1 MALTWTL
8 QAQTLPFTCD
18 FENDSDTAEWVFVNG
33 SQTNHW
39 VIGDATNN
47 GGQKSLYITNGS
59 GATYNN
65 GSISCTYAYHDFT
78 VSNDAVYGFSFDWKC
93 NGEGNYD
100 AMKVFVVPATT
111 TFTAGTYPPGTTS
124 AYSFVTAGS
133 ITGWTSL
140 GGKLNGSSS
149 WQTVSAEAGLE
160 AGDYRMVI
168 VWANDGSGGSA
179 PSGCI
184 DNVSIS
190 EVLCPLPNGLIA
202 SAITSDQID
211 LTWFLGNIPGFIVEW
226 DTVPFTGGNGV
237 NVQDVY
243 TNSISLTNLEANTI
257 YYVALASACGS
268 ETSSYIYG
276 QFRTDCVPVPIDS
289 LPYTENFD
297 SYATGSYASIDPC
310 WYKNVVGT
318 TTQYPY
324 PSSDN
329 AISGKSLYWYAY
341 HPSSASTAPTYEWVS
356 MPLFEEDLTN
366 LMVSFDIRRYSSVY
380 DYYTSEVYVG
390 VMSDPTDISTF
401 DTIRYINLRGEA
413 ASSIHHFEIPLSNY
427 DGTGGYITFFSG
439 VPGTFGSSNYCYNYF
454 YLDNVMVDYIP
465 TCPQVDFLQLVS
477 ASNAD
482 SVTVSWTEM
491 GDATTW
497 DVYVCTDGVAP
508 TDESAFETVYD
519 TVYIG
524 AFSPDSTYSMY
535 VRANCGG
542 DVSYWRGPL
551 NFTPAAYT
559 MTAGAVDTLR
569 SCAVTIF
576 DNGGPEGAYAAYSN
590 DRLVV
595 FPTDPSTQTLQI
607 NGSSFTESTY
617 DYLRIYDG
625 VGEVGT
631 PIFNDY
637 GVDALQTFGPIIS
650 DNGAFT
656 IVFSSDGS
664 VQRDG
669 FQLSVRCVDL
679 PNCSRPQRVI
689 ANTTS
694 TTAEINIVM
703 DEEATAGAWNIEYGP
718 AGFTEGQGTSIVAY
732 NTTET
737 INGLTPNTSYDVYVK
752 AICGGDS
759 SVSRM
764 ANFHTLLSCPS
775 ISTFRVNDIRPASA
789 HFQWTY
795 QVNVAEFVPDTYT
808 LTLTNDDNAAAQPQ
822 VFMVHG
828 LDTAIGGL
836 LPQTHYT
843 ATIVPACDTFITNG
857 AMVSFLT
864 NPVGCT
870 YTDFSGNGT
879 SQVSGAFVYSSWG
892 NSFAEQIYTAA
903 ELRAMGLQAGPINGA
918 AFEYTANSSYAKEFS
933 MYIGH
938 TTLNEF
944 AGTSASNWV
953 PLSDLTQVVAPQDHA
968 IGTSGVV
975 EYTFDSNFVWD
986 GVSNICVA
994 AFMNQPEGASHTSSG
1009 FYSLST
1015 AGTAY
1020 STLYKYQDS
1029 SPLTASVTS
1038 NAASNRTQNRANI
1051 YFFSCDPNVTC
1062 VAPATYL
1069 ADATPSSLDIYWI
1082 PGLNETAWK
1091 VEYKKATEDVFA
1103 TAIASTTNTNYT
1115 ISNLDAN
1122 TVYDVRVSSIC
1133 TDTTIADNKQFR
1145 TACGPMALPVV
1156 MDFEGMSAG
1165 FVFDQPCYTAGALDP
1180 SVTTYAVP
1188 YVVRLTG
1195 ADNQYALFWQGGY
1208 FIMPEVADPLSSCQL
1223 RFAMVAGD
1231 TNAYMYVGYTTDG
1244 TVNGFVA
1251 LDTVYRSSADS
1262 LTSCSY
1268 FTIPLSDVTESGA
1281 RVMFFSNQAINY
1293 TFIDDVVIE
1302 LIPSCASAANVA
1314 ASNVTDVTADL
1325 TWDAAGSLATSYIIE
1340 YGMRGFVP
1348 GTGTIATTTTNSY
1361 TLTGLVPGTVY
1372 QALVYTVCAASGDTS
1387 AAAPACLFQTGCG
1400 EINAFPYVMNF
1411 DNVVSAG
1418 SGDNYGVLPN
1428 CWNLAEF
1435 NTAGTSTN
1443 QPRVYNSTSYAT
1455 SGQYVLYMYY
1465 TGHVALP
1472 AMGIPVD
1479 SLQISLKVTQTSA
1492 SYQLEIGVCDT
1503 NVLDSTYVPLDT
1515 INCVSTSAA
1524 EAFTIYLA
1532 GYQGTGK
1539 YIMLHNIN
1547 TYNYDYSYNYID
1559 DIVVDR
1565 IPSCLPTQNFAAIGN
1580 TATSITLGWRDLR
1593 PANEWEIAMDTVPF
1607 TPVSGTVV
1615 TSNPYTFT
1623 GLTSGQDYYFY
1634 IRTICQAGD
1643 TSAWVGPAHAVPGT
1657 WTMRQGQTDTLR
1669 MCGGTILDN
1678 GGDGDYSASSDD
1690 YVVVYPES
1698 AGHAIHLTGSYNT
1711 ESCCDHLYIYEGVG
1725 TNGTLL
1731 GQFEG
1736 TGNIDVTSEAADGA
1750 ITIYFH
1756 CDGSVQYS
1764 GFALNVNCVSNTC
1777 PAVGGITA
1785 SAASTTSV
1793 DVDWTERGTAA
1804 QWEVEYGA
1812 NGFQLGT
1819 GTRTIVAAHP
1829 YTIAGLAAM
1838 TQYDVYVRPICS
1850 DGDTGSWKMGT
1861 VATAF
1866 CDDAAFVGF
1875 GDPTASVGSSYYV
1888 PVNNYYNNSTTEII
1902 LDSASLGGVATSF
1915 AAVNFY
1921 YNYSTPT
1928 TSKNDVDIYIQ
1939 PTTKSTFDDEYDYD
1953 LLDLSQAVHVYSGSL
1968 NAETG
1973 WNTFLFDTAYDYSG
1987 VGNLMMIIYDHS
1999 GDYDGSSYTWGT
2011 RAANGNVT
2019 LSWYDDGDIIDPTDF
2034 YSDGE
2039 INAVYS
2045 YYPEMQLVACGSGCA
2060 APSLQPVANVTFE
2073 GATISWSGSADS
2085 YEVAVVETSN
2095 AIWPAEVAVVGTS
2108 YTITGLMPSTSY
2120 SYRVRS
2126 VCDTTGT
2133 SSWREGTF
2141 TTDSLPCFAP
2151 TNVVTSNATV
2161 NGITVAWTNDAQSIA
2176 QAWVV
2181 NVFNA
2186 TTNIMDTVRTNPA
2199 TISGLF
2205 DNTQYS
2211 VAVQSMCSSI
2221 ISSDWSDTVYFT
2233 TDTVH
2238 CRMPEALV
2246 LDDIAN
2252 TSATFSWTVRG
2263 TASAWEVHVFN
2274 SSYNRTF
2281 TTTTVPYTVT
2291 GLSHGTNYR
2300 VAVRSMCDASNA
2312 SEWTDT
2318 IMITTSRCFSVSNV
2332 AAIPSVNQAAIS
2344 WYDQSNEGQEWEII
2358 WGNPGFTEE
2367 EILGSMVVNNM
2378 PNYTIEGLDA
2388 NTQYVA
2394 KVRALCADGRYSEW
2408 TSVAFSTLPEE
2419 GQEGIGAIDGMQ
2431 VSIYPNPATTATTI
2445 SVQGVEGRVNVAV
2458 VGMDGRI
2465 LQQFEK
2471 DCPAD
2476 CEMVIDVEGLAKGTY
2491 LVRLSGEG
2499 FTTTR
2504 KFNVQ

>member
-1 MALTWTL
+1 MKKFLQTLTLVAAMALTWTL

-59 GATYNN
+59 GATYNT

-78 VSNDAVYGFSFDWKC
+78 VSNDAIYGFSFDWKC
-93 NGEGNYD
+93 YGESSYD

-111 TFTAGTYPPGTTS
+111 TFTAGSYPPGTTS

-149 WQTVSAEAGLE
+149 WQTVSVEAGLE

-190 EVLCPLPNGLIA
+190 EVLCPLPNGLMA

-211 LTWFLGNIPGFIVEW
+211 LTWFQGNTPGFVVEW
-226 DTVPFTGGNGV
+226 DTVSFVGGNGV
-237 NVQDVY
+237 NVQNVY

-276 QFRTDCVPVPIDS
+276 QFRTACVPVPIDS

-297 SYATGSYASIDPC
+297 SYGNTSGSSIDPC
-310 WYKNVVGT
+310 WYKNVMGT

-324 PSSDN
+324 PSTTN
-329 AISGKSLYWYAY
+329 AISGNSLYWYAY
-341 HPSSASTAPTYEWVS
+341 HPSSASTAPTYEWAS

-366 LMVSFDIRRYSSVY
+366 LMVSFDIRRYGSVY

-439 VPGTFGSSNYCYNYF
+439 VPGTFGTSNYCYNYF

-607 NGSSFTESTY
+607 NGSSYTESTY

-631 PIFNDY
+631 PVFNDY

-732 NTTET
+732 STTET

-836 LPQTHYT
+836 LPQTNYT

-864 NPVGCT
+864 NPVGCS

-879 SQVSGAFVYSSWG
+879 SQVSGAFVYSGWG

-918 AFEYTANSSYAKEFS
+918 AFEYTASNSYAKEFS

-938 TTLNEF
+938 TTLDEF

-953 PLSDLTQVVAPQDHA
+953 PLSDLTQVVAPQAHA

-975 EYTFDSNFVWD
+975 EYTFDTNFVWD

-994 AFMNQPEGASHTSSG
+994 AFMNQPAGASHTATG

-1020 STLYKYQDS
+1020 RTLYKYQDS
-1029 SPLTASVTS
+1029 NPLTASVTS
-1038 NAASNRTQNRANI
+1038 NSASSRTQNRANI

-1069 ADATPSSLDIYWI
+1069 ANATPSSLDIYWI

-1156 MDFEGMSAG
+1156 MDFEGMSTG
-1165 FVFDQPCYTAGALDP
+1165 VFDQPCYTAGALDP

-1188 YVVRLTG
+1188 YVIRLTG
-1195 ADNQYALFWQGGY
+1195 AENQYALFWQGGY
-1208 FIMPEVADPLSSCQL
+1208 FIMPEVAAPLSSCQL

-1281 RVMFFSNQAINY
+1281 RVMFFSNQAVNY

-1314 ASNVTDVTADL
+1314 ASNVTDVAADL

-1340 YGMRGFVP
+1340 YGLRGFVP

-1387 AAAPACLFQTGCG
+1387 SAAPACLFQTGCG
-1400 EINAFPYVMNF
+1400 EITTFPYVMNF

-1435 NTAGTSTN
+1435 NTVGSSTN

-1565 IPSCLPTQNFAAIGN
+1565 IPSCLPTQNFAATGN

-1593 PANEWEIAMDTVPF
+1593 PADEWEIAMDTVPF

-1690 YVVVYPES
+1690 YVVLYPES
-1698 AGHAIHLTGSYNT
+1698 AGHAIQLTGSYNT

-1731 GQFEG
+1731 GQYEG
-1736 TGNIDVTSEAADGA
+1736 TGNIDVVSEAADGA

-1819 GTRTIVAAHP
+1819 GTRAIVAAHP

-1875 GDPTASVGSSYYV
+1875 GDPAASVGSSYYV

-1999 GDYDGSSYTWGT
+1999 GAYNGSSYTWGT

-2019 LSWYDDGDIIDPTDF
+2019 LSWYDDDDAIDPTDF
-2034 YSDGE
+2034 YSDWE

-2108 YTITGLMPSTSY
+2108 YTFTGLMPSTSY

-2161 NGITVAWTNDAQSIA
+2161 NSITVAWTNDAQSIA

-2199 TISGLF
+2199 TINGLY

-2211 VAVQSMCSSI
+2211 VAVQAMCAANFG
-2221 ISSDWSDTVYFT
+2221 SDWSDTV
-2233 TDTVH
+2233 
-2238 CRMPEALV
+2238 
-2246 LDDIAN
+2246 
-2252 TSATFSWTVRG
+2252 
-2263 TASAWEVHVFN
+2263 
-2274 SSYNRTF
+2274 TF
-2281 TTTTVPYTVT
+2281 TTTSCQAVSNVNVT
-2291 GLSHGTNYR
+2291 
-2300 VAVRSMCDASNA
+2300 D
-2312 SEWTDT
+2312 
-2318 IMITTSRCFSVSNV
+2318 ITTSGAKVTWTAGANETAWEVSYGEMDFAEGQGVTV
-2332 AAIPSVNQAAIS
+2332 AATTTTYVITGLQADS
-2344 WYDQSNEGQEWEII
+2344 RYD
-2358 WGNPGFTEE
+2358 
-2367 EILGSMVVNNM
+2367 V
-2378 PNYTIEGLDA
+2378 Y
-2388 NTQYVA
+2388 
-2394 KVRALCADGRYSEW
+2394 VRAKCADGI
-2408 TSVAFSTLPEE
+2408 TSDWSPVQQFQTL
-2419 GQEGIGAIDGMQ
+2419 GNSQGIDG
-2431 VSIYPNPATTATTI
+2431 VEGNYSLSIYPNPTAGNTTI
-2445 SVQGVEGRVNVAV
+2445 SLRGVEGEV
-2458 VGMDGRI
+2458 VITVVDMNGREI
-2465 LQQFEK
+2465 TRDVMNCGS
-2471 DCPAD
+2471 DCVKT
-2476 CEMVIDVEGLAKGTY
+2476 MNVEGLAQGTY
-2491 LVRLSGEG
+2491 FVRVLGEG
-2499 FTTTR
+2499 ISSVR
-2504 KFNVQ
+2504 KLIVR